1 MRRPALI
8 MPPKSNPPP
17 PAVQPKEPDK
27 AAVDNRSVQLN
38 PESAEYHKSRGAD
51 AEAAAAAALEAAK
64 TNNPAPP
71 PSRR

>member
-1 MRRPALI
+1 
-8 MPPKSNPPP
+8 MPPKSDPP
-17 PAVQPKEPDK
+17 PAVQPKEADK

-64 TNNPAPP
+64 ANNPAQP